1 MRASVSAVTVTAA
14 APPGPAVR
22 TQRLRTSRLLAVN
35 AMWLGQGAHWPPI
48 TFQLVPVAAFM
59 IAGASA
65 DLLIGR
71 VSSAGNLF
79 ALVAPVIAGWLSD
92 RTSTRWGRRR
102 PWILAGTAVNLA
114 GLGLLA
120 VAGSRLT
127 LAIAYMLVQ
136 LAFNL
141 AGGAYAAVI
150 PDVVPAADRGRASG
164 LLGMMNAFGA
174 VIGLAAVTATLALFH
189 ETRLG
194 LVVGYAAVATVL
206 VVTTVITLLAV
217 DEPRVEVEHARLRL
231 TAWGAVAAAAGVLSA
246 AGWLLFLLAPL
257 GTATWPVGIGT
268 AVAALIALLAAARE
282 PAVRGFFVAFRQ
294 ADFAWTFGTR
304 ALVMMGI
311 YTILPF
317 LALYFRDVIHASH
330 PGTLAGLW
338 GLAVLA
344 GGIVPSVAG
353 GHLSDRY
360 RRRKPFVYAAGALQG
375 LVASVLLFGLVRSVV
390 VVFAL
395 GVVFGVGYGL
405 YVAVDWALAC
415 DVLPDRERASGRDM
429 GLWHIAF
436 TLPPALA
443 PAAFG
448 PILHAFNTPGSVI
461 LGMATGDFLGFR
473 LVFAG
478 SVVWFVLGTVFVS
491 RIRSVR

>member
-1 MRASVSAVTVTAA
+1 MRASVSAVTATAA
-14 APPGPAVR
+14 AQPGSAVR
-22 TQRLRTSRLLAVN
+22 AHRMGTTRLLAVN

-48 TFQLVPVAAFM
+48 TFQLLPVAAFM

-79 ALVAPVIAGWLSD
+79 ALIAPILAGWLSD

-102 PWILAGTAVNLA
+102 PWIVAGTAVNLG

-120 VAGSRLT
+120 FAGSQLT
-127 LAIAYMLVQ
+127 LAFAYMLVQ

-164 LLGMMNAFGA
+164 LLGMMNALGA
-174 VIGLAAVTATLALFH
+174 VIGLAAVTATLAVLH

-194 LVVGYAAVATVL
+194 LFVGYAAVATVL
-206 VVTTVITLLAV
+206 IVTTVVTLLAV
-217 DEPRVEVEHARLRL
+217 DEPRVEVERVRLQL
-231 TAWGAVAAAAGVLSA
+231 TPPAVLAAIAGVLA
-246 AGWLLFLLAPL
+246 VAGWLLFLLAPL
-257 GTATWPVGIGT
+257 GRAMGPVGIGT
-268 AVAALIALLAAARE
+268 AAAALVALLAATRE
-282 PAVRGFFVAFRQ
+282 PAVRGFFVAFRNT
-294 ADFAWTFGTR
+294 DFFWTFGTR

-317 LALYFRDVIHASH
+317 LALYFRDVIHASQ
-330 PGTLAGLW
+330 PGTLSGLW

-344 GGIVPSVAG
+344 GGIVPSVIG

-375 LVASVLLFGLVRSVV
+375 LVASVLLFGLVRSMV

-395 GVVFGVGYGL
+395 GVVFGIGYGL

-415 DVLPDRERASGRDM
+415 DVLPDRKRASGRDM

-443 PAAFG
+443 PAAFA
-448 PILHAFNTPGSVI
+448 PILHAFNSPGGVI
-461 LGMATGDFLGFR
+461 LGMATGHFLGFR

-491 RIRSVR
+491 RIHSVR